1 MSKKKKS
8 TSKSKKKKKFSH
20 SNPFSKHQNI
30 LEKAVENNEEKIR
43 KEKEKEK
50 EKTAREKRER
60 EEKDFLN
67 RYLEGVK
74 PLDKQNRLEPSPA
87 KKRTPVKTEPKQET
101 FEELF
106 SSSFFDIEFLDEYV
120 YGLNRSVN
128 RRVLTKLKK
137 GDYSYQAHL
146 DLHGYIWEDA
156 RELIINFI
164 NRSRRQNQRC
174 ILIVHGRGLH
184 SPNSVPK
191 LKKGLINLLTRS
203 SLSKKILAFATALPV
218 DGGPGAMYILLKR

>member
-8 TSKSKKKKKFSH
+8 KSKSKKKKKFSH

-30 LEKAVENNEEKIR
+30 LEKAVKNSEEKIR

-50 EKTAREKRER
+50 KEKARKKREK
-60 EEKDFLN
+60 EEKNFLN

-74 PLDKQNRLEPSPA
+74 PLDKQNKLEPAPG
-87 KKRTPVKTEPKQET
+87 KKRAPVKSKPEKES
-101 FEELF
+101 FAELF

-128 RRVLTKLKK
+128 RKVLNKLKK

-164 NRSRRQNQRC
+164 NQSRRRNQRC

-184 SPNSVPK
+184 SPDSVPK

-203 SLSKKILAFATALPV
+203 ALSRKILAFATALPV
-218 DGGPGAMYILLKR
+218 DGGPGAMYILLKK